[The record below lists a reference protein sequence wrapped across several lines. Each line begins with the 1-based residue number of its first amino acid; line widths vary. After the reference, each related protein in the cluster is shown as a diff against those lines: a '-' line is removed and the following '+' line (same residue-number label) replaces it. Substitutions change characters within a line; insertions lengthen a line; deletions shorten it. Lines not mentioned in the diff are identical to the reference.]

1 MRLELLHVGELDGFQ
16 EELLCAIFQAPGI
29 FGKAVQSLAQNGR
42 EAKQIA
48 WKGGNKN
55 PLLAPLWFLRSETSD
70 HITPR
75 TQQTCQRS
83 LLPQGKDPVS

>member
-16 EELLCAIFQAPGI
+16 EEFLCAIFQAPEI
-29 FGKAVQSLAQNGR
+29 FGQALQIVS
-42 EAKQIA
+42 AKWEGNKTDCVEGQ
-48 WKGGNKN
+48 NKN
-55 PLLAPLWFLRSETSD
+55 PLLAPLWFLRSEARD

-75 TQQTCQRS
+75 TERTCQRS